1 MRLIYKENEDVTS
14 LPEQIWPRFR
24 LLARHWI
31 IVVSNIQHR
40 ADGLSKTEAC
50 LAKENPRHLFFVFK
64 NGD

>member
-1 MRLIYKENEDVTS
+1 MRLIYKENEDGMS

-24 LLARHWI
+24 LFARHWI

-40 ADGLSKTEAC
+40 ADDQSKTEAC
-50 LAKENPRHLFFVFK
+50 LAEENPRHLFFVFK